1 MKAQIDIFN
10 YSLLNQEN
18 DSLDVHIDGDI
29 VDAPTQ
35 EIYKNWYGDDTS
47 VSFKSFR
54 DAIEKDRK
62 GLKTI
67 NLFVNCLGGHVGDAL
82 AMHDYLNDLE
92 SDGIIVNRT
101 GRGIVASAG
110 TYLLMGKNSKMTK
123 NSTMIIHNMQGGI
136 SGDVNDVEN
145 YAKMMRTYNDLVTNM
160 YSEQTGQHKNKI
172 ADMMNK
178 ETTLTADEA
187 KGFGFI
193 KEIVEQQNFTNAIQP
208 ERFPFKNK
216 AILNHY
222 NSFITPVNNSI
233 MDTTKITEA
242 IQNGF
247 ASLLEKLGV
256 SNKSGEEPV
265 KNACT
270 DFAASITNAIKDNA
284 KPDDTVIKNFV
295 DAGIAEALKN
305 LASKEDVKND
315 TAEALKNVVNKED
328 LKKEIEK
335 LQNALVEK
343 LGEASGGNK
352 NEEVKKRVGNKWGSA
367 TLWSE
372 ADK

>member
-1 MKAQIDIFN
+1 MKSQIQIFN
-10 YSLLNQEN
+10 YSLFNQAN

-35 EIYKNWYGDDTS
+35 EIYKNWYGDETS

-54 DAIEKDRK
+54 DAIEKDRQ
-62 GLKTI
+62 GLKTV

-92 SDGIIVNRT
+92 SNGIIVNRT
-101 GRGIVASAG
+101 GRGIIASAG

-136 SGDVNDVEN
+136 GGSVNDIEN

-160 YSEQTGQHKNKI
+160 YVEQTGLKTTKV
-172 ADMMNK
+172 ADMMNN
-178 ETTLTADEA
+178 ETTLTAEEA

-193 KEIVEQQNFTNAIQP
+193 KEIVESQNFTNAIQP

-222 NSFITPVNNSI
+222 NSFITPINNNF

-242 IQNGF
+242 INNGF
-247 ASLLEKLGV
+247 SALLEKLGI
-256 SNKSGEEPV
+256 SNKAGEDSV

-270 DFAASITNAIKDNA
+270 EFATYITNAIKESNKLDETA
-284 KPDDTVIKNFV
+284 IKNLV
-295 DAGIAEALKN
+295 DAGIADALKN
-305 LASKEDVKND
+305 LATK
-315 TAEALKNVVNKED
+315 
-328 LKKEIEK
+328 
-335 LQNALVEK
+335 
-343 LGEASGGNK
+343 
-352 NEEVKKRVGNKWGSA
+352 EEVKTGIADGLKNTLTVEDFTNKVDELKNAIVGKLGNSTKGNEGVGNKKRIGNKWSGA
-367 TLWSE
+367 NLWSE
-372 ADK
+372 N